1 MLSKYSNQ
9 TNGINEEEI
18 QEAANEI
25 KNGNLVLFPTETV
38 YGIGA
43 NALDANAVEKI
54 FIAKGRAQD
63 NPFNCSCFKYQ
74 DGGRDSRRNNRIREK
89 S

>member
-25 KNGNLVLFPTETV
+25 KNGNLVLFPT
-38 YGIGA
+38 
-43 NALDANAVEKI
+43 
-54 FIAKGRAQD
+54 
-63 NPFNCSCFKYQ
+63 
-74 DGGRDSRRNNRIREK
+74 
-89 S
+89 

>member
-25 KNGNLVLFPTETV
+25 IAEGGSPSANRYVDTV
-38 YGIGA
+38 YVNVQNGEVTTDMG
-43 NALDANAVEKI
+43 DAWNL
-54 FIAKGRAQD
+54 
-63 NPFNCSCFKYQ
+63 Y
-74 DGGRDSRRNNRIREK
+74 
-89 S
+89 

>member
-43 NALDANAVEKI
+43 NVLDANAVEKI
-54 FIAKGRAQD
+54 FI
-63 NPFNCSCFKYQ
+63 
-74 DGGRDSRRNNRIREK
+74 RDSRRNNRIREK
-89 S
+89 ANREFLAGSTYNNI

>member
-25 KNGNLVLFPTETV
+25 KNGNNDQADC
-38 YGIGA
+38 Y
-43 NALDANAVEKI
+43 
-54 FIAKGRAQD
+54 
-63 NPFNCSCFKYQ
+63 
-74 DGGRDSRRNNRIREK
+74 
-89 S
+89 